1 MEYILTVDFKIVFY
15 IELNKYNFTK
25 DFFYIIIDFVLSCI
39 ILRVFS
45 KMSVEKKTVTRKTY
59 KDYMD
64 LIDVVCKVEYKRL
77 VNNYMVDFD
86 ELQNIAII
94 TVHTILEENPNKD
107 FNITYL
113 SVAIKWAIR
122 NELRRRY
129 NWYTA
134 KADDDEKG
142 QIREAVYETIL
153 SIDEMAEGENPQQI
167 KDNSMNQED
176 YTELQELNVA
186 IREAIKKLPI
196 RYREII
202 EARFYQDKK
211 LKDLSSDYNLSPSRI
226 TRIIQNGLEKVRNEL
241 KRQGLV

>member
-1 MEYILTVDFKIVFY
+1 MAIDKKLQ
-15 IELNKYNFTK
+15 NK
-25 DFFYIIIDFVLSCI
+25 
-39 ILRVFS
+39 
-45 KMSVEKKTVTRKTY
+45 KTY

-64 LIDVVCKVEYKRL
+64 LIGVVCKVEFKRL
-77 VNNYMVDFD
+77 SNNYMVDFD

-94 TVHTILEENPNKD
+94 TVHTILEENPNKE

-122 NELRRRY
+122 NELRKRF

-134 KADDDEKG
+134 KADDDFDKD
-142 QIREAVYETIL
+142 QVREAIYETIL

-167 KDNSMNQED
+167 KDNSMSQED
-176 YTELQELNVA
+176 EAELSEINLA
-186 IREAIKKLPI
+186 IREAIKKLPP

-211 LKDLSSDYNLSPSRI
+211 LKELSDDYNLSPSRI

-241 KRQGLV
+241 KKQCLV

>member
-1 MEYILTVDFKIVFY
+1 
-15 IELNKYNFTK
+15 
-25 DFFYIIIDFVLSCI
+25 
-39 ILRVFS
+39 
-45 KMSVEKKTVTRKTY
+45 MSVEKKTVTKKTY

-94 TVHTILEENPNKD
+94 TVHSILEENPSKE

-134 KADDDEKG
+134 KSDDDAERG
-142 QIREAVYETIL
+142 QVREAVYETIL

-167 KDNSMNQED
+167 KDNSMSQED
-176 YTELQELNVA
+176 FTELQELNVA

-202 EARFYQDKK
+202 EARFYHDKK
-211 LKDLSSDYNLSPSRI
+211 LKDLSSDYDLSPSRI
-226 TRIIQNGLEKVRNEL
+226 TRIIQNGLEKVRMEL

>member
-1 MEYILTVDFKIVFY
+1 
-15 IELNKYNFTK
+15 
-25 DFFYIIIDFVLSCI
+25 
-39 ILRVFS
+39 
-45 KMSVEKKTVTRKTY
+45 MSVEKKTITKKTY

-94 TVHTILEENPNKD
+94 TVHTILEENPKKE

-134 KADDDEKG
+134 KADDDMEKG
-142 QIREAVYETIL
+142 QVREAVYETIL

-167 KDNSMNQED
+167 KDHSMNQED
-176 YTELQELNVA
+176 FAELQELNVA
-186 IREAIKKLPI
+186 IREAIKKLPV

-211 LKDLSSDYNLSPSRI
+211 LKDLSADYDLSPSRI
-226 TRIIQNGLEKVRNEL
+226 TRIIQNGLEKVRVEL
-241 KRQGLV
+241 RRQGLV

>member
-1 MEYILTVDFKIVFY
+1 
-15 IELNKYNFTK
+15 
-25 DFFYIIIDFVLSCI
+25 
-39 ILRVFS
+39 
-45 KMSVEKKTVTRKTY
+45 MSVEKKTITKKTY

-77 VNNYMVDFD
+77 TNNYMVDFD

-94 TVHTILEENPNKD
+94 TVHTILEENPKKE

-134 KADDDEKG
+134 KADDDNENG

-186 IREAIKKLPI
+186 IREAIKKLPV

-211 LKDLSSDYNLSPSRI
+211 LKDLSADYNLSPSRI

-241 KRQGLV
+241 KKQGLV